1 MADCINEWGR
11 ELNIEGIAE
20 VLEGIKHDFPG
31 DIYSL
36 HVLEERCSGFL

>member
-20 VLEGIKHDFPG
+20 VLDILQSRYLSGCMVWKEAVHREMPG
-31 DIYSL
+31 
-36 HVLEERCSGFL
+36 F